1 MMQEKITNAALEVG
15 GGGGGAVDAK
25 HRMGRGERPVKSVAS
40 RSQPLRRNQKDGNR
54 GEEGRNKKDETK

>member
-15 GGGGGAVDAK
+15 GGGGAVPAM
-25 HRMGRGERPVKSVAS
+25 HAMARGERPLKSVAS